1 MNRLAGTLVS
11 RESISAVAK
20 VTVDL
25 GTATVTAVLLEEPP
39 LLPEQG
45 APVTVCFKESETALA
60 LGTFEGKLSIRNRL
74 PCVVESVQDDGV
86 LCCVTLNFSGARLF
100 ALITSESGR
109 DLGLSAGT
117 QVFALVK
124 STEVMI
130 APEAA

>member
-1 MNRLAGTLVS
+1 MNRLTGTLVS
-11 RESISAVAK
+11 RESGGSVAR
-20 VTVDL
+20 VRVDL
-25 GTATVTAVLLEEPP
+25 GTVTITAVLLEEPP
-39 LLPEQG
+39 LLPVQG

-60 LGTFEGKLSIRNRL
+60 LATFDGKLSIRNRI
-74 PCVVESVQDDGV
+74 PCVVTSVHDDGV
-86 LCCVTLNFSGARLF
+86 LCRVSLDFRGAGLS

-117 QVFALVK
+117 RVFALVK

>member
-11 RESISAVAK
+11 RESSGAIAK
-20 VTVDL
+20 ITVNL
-25 GTATVTAVLLEEPP
+25 GPATVTAVLLEEPSF
-39 LLPEQG
+39 LPEQG
-45 APVTVCFKESETALA
+45 AQVTVCFKESETALA

-74 PCVVESVQDDGV
+74 PCTVKSVEDDGV
-86 LCCVTLNFSGARLF
+86 LGRVNLDFSGTPLA
-100 ALITSESGR
+100 ALITSESAR

-130 APEAA
+130 APEAG

>member
-1 MNRLAGTLVS
+1 MNRLEGKLVS
-11 RESISAVAK
+11 RESIGAVAK
-20 VTVDL
+20 ITVDL
-25 GTATVTAVLLEEPP
+25 GPATVTAVLLEEPP

-60 LGTFEGKLSIRNRL
+60 LGGFEGKLSIRNRL
-74 PCVVESVQDDGV
+74 PCVVASVQDDGV
-86 LCCVTLNFSGARLF
+86 LCRVNLDFRGTRLS

-130 APEAA
+130 ALEAA